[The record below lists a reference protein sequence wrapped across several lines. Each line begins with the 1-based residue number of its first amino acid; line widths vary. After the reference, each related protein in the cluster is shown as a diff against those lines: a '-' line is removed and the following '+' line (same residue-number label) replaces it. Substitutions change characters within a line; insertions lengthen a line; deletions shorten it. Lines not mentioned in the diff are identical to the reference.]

1 MNYIGIDLAWTYSK
15 ESGICI
21 IDDFGK
27 IVYCE
32 SKVFTD
38 EMIAS
43 IVEEYALDGAVVA
56 IDAPLIVN
64 NEKGSRYCDGALMR
78 EKIHGKNLSL
88 YTCSRSFMLKHY
100 GIVRGEE
107 VIRAIRNRMPDFSLT
122 GDPRNKKHVIME
134 TFPTGITLGLF
145 PVAFPIKYK
154 IKNKLEFGVTKS
166 ELGRMVDLLKRLS
179 DFHPPVHNARDFFND
194 SLGIQAMSKKEFKN
208 LEDKLDAFLCAYAA
222 NWLAKNEGKV
232 FGDDQEGFIALPV
245 IDGNSAHVAISR
257 GVKVY
262 NKLIRDKIPQ
272 IIEQSGKQAII
283 EEVSGKN
290 YLELLNAKLGE
301 ELQEYLDSESVE
313 ELADLVEVV
322 YAILDDKNISLQE
335 FELIRKQKVQER
347 GAFKKKLLLKE
358 VIDV

>member
-1 MNYIGIDLAWTYSK
+1 MHYIGIDLAWTYTK

-32 SKVFTD
+32 SQVFTD

-43 IVEEYALDGAVVA
+43 IVEEYAQDGAIVA

-64 NEKGSRYCDGALMR
+64 NETGSRSCDGALMR
-78 EKIHGKNLSL
+78 AKIHDKNLSL
-88 YTCSRSFMLKHY
+88 FNCSRSFMLNHY

-107 VIRAIRNRMPDFSLT
+107 VVRAIRNRMPDFSLNC
-122 GDPRNKKHVIME
+122 DPRNKKHVIME

-145 PVAFPIKYK
+145 PDAFPIKYK
-154 IKNKLEFGVTKS
+154 IKSKIEFGVTKS
-166 ELGRMVDLLKRLS
+166 ELARMVDLFKRLS
-179 DFHPPVHNARDFFND
+179 DFDPPVHNVTDFFND
-194 SLGIQAMSKKEFKN
+194 SLGIQAMSKKGFKN
-208 LEDKLDAFLCAYAA
+208 LEDKLDAFLCAYSA
-222 NWLAKNEGKV
+222 NWLAKNDGKV
-232 FGDDQEGFIALPV
+232 FGDDQEGFIVLPV
-245 IDGNSAHVAISR
+245 IDGFRVHVPKST

-262 NKLIRDKIPQ
+262 NKLVRDKIPQ

-283 EEVSGKN
+283 KKVSGKE
-290 YLELLNAKLGE
+290 YLESLNAKLGE
-301 ELQEYLDSESVE
+301 ELQEYLDSQSIE

-322 YAILDDKNISLQE
+322 CAILDDKNISLQE

-347 GAFKKKLLLKE
+347 GAFKEKLLLKE
-358 VIDV
+358 VIDG

>member
-1 MNYIGIDLAWTYSK
+1 MHYIGIDLAWTYSK

-43 IVEEYALDGAVVA
+43 IVEEYAQDGAVVA

-64 NEKGSRYCDGALMR
+64 NETGSRYCDGALMR
-78 EKIHGKNLSL
+78 AKIHGKNMSL
-88 YTCSRSFMLKHY
+88 FNCSRSFMIKHY

-107 VIRAIRNRMPDFSLT
+107 VVRAIRNRMPAFSLT
-122 GDPRNKKHVIME
+122 SDPRNKKHVIME

-145 PVAFPIKYK
+145 PDAFPIKYK
-154 IKNKLEFGVTKS
+154 IKSKIEFGVTKS
-166 ELGRMVDLLKRLS
+166 ELGRMVDLFKRLS
-179 DFHPPVHNARDFFND
+179 DFDPPVHNATDFFND
-194 SLGIQAMSKKEFKN
+194 SLGIQAMSKKGFKN

-222 NWLAKNEGKV
+222 NWLAKNNGKV
-232 FGDDQEGFIALPV
+232 FGDDQEGFIVLPV
-245 IDGNSAHVAISR
+245 MDGIRVHDSR
-257 GVKVY
+257 TTGVKIY
-262 NKLIRDKIPQ
+262 NKLVRDKIPQ

-283 EEVSGKN
+283 KKVSGKA
-290 YLELLNAKLGE
+290 YLESLNTKLGE
-301 ELQEYLDSESVE
+301 ELQEYLDSQSVE

-347 GAFKKKLLLKE
+347 GAFKEKLLLKG
-358 VIDV
+358 VIDG

>member
-1 MNYIGIDLAWTYSK
+1 MHYIGIDLAWTYTK

-32 SKVFTD
+32 SKVFAD

-43 IVEEYALDGAVVA
+43 IVEEYAQDGAVVA

-64 NEKGSRYCDGALMR
+64 NETGSRYCDGALMR
-78 EKIHGKNLSL
+78 EKIHGRNMSL
-88 YTCSRSFMLKHY
+88 FNCSRSFMLNHY

-107 VIRAIRNRMPDFSLT
+107 VVRAIRNRMPDFSLNC
-122 GDPRNKKHVIME
+122 DPRNKKHVIME

-145 PVAFPIKYK
+145 PDAFPIKYK
-154 IKNKLEFGVTKS
+154 IKSKVEFGVTKS

-179 DFHPPVHNARDFFND
+179 DFHTPVHNATDFFND
-194 SLGIQAMSKKEFKN
+194 SLGIPAMSKKEFKN

-245 IDGNSAHVAISR
+245 IDGNSVHVARSK

-283 EEVSGKN
+283 EEVSGQD
-290 YLELLNAKLGE
+290 YIELLNAKLGE
-301 ELQEYLDSESVE
+301 ELQEYLDSENVE

-322 YAILDDKNISLQE
+322 YAILDDKKISLQE

-347 GAFKKKLLLKE
+347 GAFKEKLLLKE
-358 VIDV
+358 VIDI